1 MIWFIKSEVIM
12 NRLSGKEIE
21 MVVFSRDEKL
31 RLDGKVPP
39 NNA

>member
-1 MIWFIKSEVIM
+1 M